1 MEKTDIIKVFFH
13 GKGYDLKKI
22 KGYSDNA
29 VIINKALNK
38 QEALEALELYYNLKI
53 PVLGGDV
60 FYLKDNDEIVW
71 TDDNWYVNQQENET
85 DIQFLNRSI
94 EESQNYINNYN
105 NLFKKDCIFLFDIV
119 CREI

>member
-1 MEKTDIIKVFFH
+1 MEKIDIIKVFFH
-13 GKGYDLKKI
+13 DKGYDLKKI
-22 KGYSDNA
+22 KGYSDDA
-29 VIINKALNK
+29 VVINKALNK